1 MEQYWLGDVPKYQG
15 NISKMGGTEMKT
27 PEEWADLLI
36 SNQIAIIKEIQK
48 DAYNQA
54 IEDALMY
61 GYTKELP
68 NLKYD
73 HNSGYWIIGNESILK
88 LKK

>member
-1 MEQYWLGDVPKYQG
+1 MR
-15 NISKMGGTEMKT
+15 T
-27 PEEWADLLI
+27 PEEWADLLM

-48 DAYNQA
+48 EAYNQA
-54 IEDALMY
+54 IDDAIMY

-68 NLKYD
+68 NLIYD
-73 HNSGYWIIGNESILK
+73 STSGYWIIGKSILQ

>member
-1 MEQYWLGDVPKYQG
+1 MR
-15 NISKMGGTEMKT
+15 T
-27 PEEWADLLI
+27 PEEWADLLM

-48 DAYNQA
+48 EAYNQA

-68 NLKYD
+68 NLTYD
-73 HNSGYWIIGNESILK
+73 PPSGYWIIGNESILQ